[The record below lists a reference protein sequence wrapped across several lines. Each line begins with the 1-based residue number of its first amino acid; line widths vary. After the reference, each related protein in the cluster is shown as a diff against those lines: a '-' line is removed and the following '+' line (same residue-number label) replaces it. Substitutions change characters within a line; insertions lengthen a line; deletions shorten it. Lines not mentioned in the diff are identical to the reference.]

1 MSLTIEPTASTA
13 DVATAF
19 ALIREYAD
27 ALGVDLCFQDLER
40 ELAELPGAYAPP
52 RGRLFLA
59 RVDGQ
64 TAGCVA
70 LRPLGP
76 DVCEMKRLYVRPA
89 FRGAGAGRAL
99 VERVLAEA
107 KAIGYRR
114 MVLDTLAR
122 VSPNPANEKMP
133 TVIRNQSSGNRP
145 SLRGMWKT
153 PMANTTS
160 NPKTGTWIR

>member
-1 MSLTIEPTASTA
+1 MSLTIEPAVSAA

-52 RGRLFLA
+52 RGRLLLA
-59 RVDGQ
+59 RADGQ

-70 LRPLGP
+70 LRPRGP

-89 FRGAGAGRAL
+89 CRGAGAGRAL

-114 MVLDTLAR
+114 MVLDTLATMESAQALYR
-122 VSPNPANEKMP
+122 AFGFRPASPYYDNP
-133 TVIRNQSSGNRP
+133 ISGAVYLERT
-145 SLRGMWKT
+145 LE
-153 PMANTTS
+153 
-160 NPKTGTWIR
+160 